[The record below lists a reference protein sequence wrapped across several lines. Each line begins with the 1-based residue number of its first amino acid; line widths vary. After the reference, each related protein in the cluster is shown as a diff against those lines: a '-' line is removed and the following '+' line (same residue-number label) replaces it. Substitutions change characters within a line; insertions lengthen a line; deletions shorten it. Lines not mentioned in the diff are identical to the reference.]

1 MSSKIIEGFTIQT
14 LKDKCLVNPNNIVIE
29 AISPKS
35 LEGIIEILA
44 LKFPPSKANYSE
56 AWKSLTLKMF
66 NKLIGIYA
74 SGKITF
80 CAESF
85 EEAEKILKY
94 IKGIIDEAYV
104 ELENF
109 GPPER
114 KELEAWSKLT
124 AYELYNYLP
133 KTNCKKCGEDSCL
146 AFAIKVLTGEN
157 KLNKCLPLKES
168 KNIIFFKKF
177 KDKYGE
183 RILKALGWE

>member
-1 MSSKIIEGFTIQT
+1 MSHKIIEGFTIQT

-29 AISPKS
+29 AYSPKS
-35 LEGIIEILA
+35 LEGIVEILA

-80 CAESF
+80 CADGF

-94 IKGIIDEAYV
+94 IKGIIDEASI
-104 ELENF
+104 ELERS
-109 GPPER
+109 GPPEK
-114 KELEAWSKLT
+114 KELEAWSKMT
-124 AYELYNYLP
+124 AYELYNFLP
-133 KTNCKKCGEDSCL
+133 KTNCGLCGEENCL
-146 AFAIKVLTGEN
+146 AFAIKVLTGET
-157 KLNKCLPLKES
+157 KFSKCLPFKQSENMS
-168 KNIIFFKKF
+168 NFKKF

-183 RILKALGWE
+183 RILKALEGE